1 MGLAIVKIPDA
12 SVGLIE
18 VRNLPI
24 TVEPNEKFHLAKAAL
39 TGIVTQAS
47 SIVNAITTD
56 DQYNLGIA
64 LIKQIRTF
72 RKQAEA
78 GAKPSKDCLNKAK
91 DELMGYIH
99 ELDDPAAKIEKALQ
113 VETARYAEWKEQE
126 RLKEEA
132 RRRDEEERKR
142 RAEQRRFDLIALRHQ
157 IADAE
162 IELEAARLRH
172 QTQTVEEISVTIAR
186 FRSLESFPDG
196 YPNPAKDA
204 QDVRQEVA
212 NAKIREAGR
221 IAAAKAKEAGDKA
234 AARRIEKAAAT
245 ATAEVAPVIVEQ
257 AQAAPVAVP
266 KAELAREKGQH
277 LKIRWLLDRISE
289 PAVVP
294 MRFWIIS
301 EKLLQDYAD
310 QQGESE
316 PHVPGVVFKRE
327 AKTAG
332 IRG

>member
-1 MGLAIVKIPDA
+1 VGLAIVKIPDA

-24 TVEPNEKFHLAKAAL
+24 TVEPNEKFHLAKSAL
-39 TGIVTQAS
+39 TAIVTQAS

-78 GAKPSKDCLNKAK
+78 GVKPAKDSLNNAK

-126 RLKEEA
+126 RLKEEQ
-132 RRRDEEERKR
+132 RRREEEERKR
-142 RAEQRRFDLIALRHQ
+142 KAEQRRLDLQALRH
-157 IADAE
+157 
-162 IELEAARLRH
+162 
-172 QTQTVEEISVTIAR
+172 EISAAQGEIAR
-186 FRSLESFPDG
+186 ALSREEEETAKEILAVVEKFDALDSTPEAFRDPVA
-196 YPNPAKDA
+196 NATA
-204 QDVRQEVA
+204 VRQAVA
-212 NAKIREAGR
+212 NAKMHQAAR

-245 ATAEVAPVIVEQ
+245 TTAEVAPVVVEQ
-257 AQAAPVAVP
+257 EQAAPVAVP
-266 KAELAREKGQH
+266 KVELGREKGQH

-289 PAVVP
+289 RAVVP

-310 QQGESE
+310 QQGENE
-316 PHVPGVVFKRE
+316 PKVPGVIFKRE
-327 AKTAG
+327 AKTTG